1 MFMTKFQRMPLL
13 PSSKIENDVES
24 TESALHCVGKLGDR
38 ATSDV
43 IVRLRTVD
51 GRDEWLYSH
60 SRILSSKSK
69 YFATRLSDEWPTYH
83 LLDSR
88 NCVEISCLES
98 DIDHHVTLLRL
109 LYTDCL
115 EPIGDTWYSVNN
127 ALGMLRVATKLGC
140 DAIVSKCA
148 QYLEAVP
155 WEENEEE
162 EILKTLPGLGADV
175 VPVLARLQ
183 PVNADSVRN
192 VFLSAVQI
200 AILPQQKSSNFP
212 SELKVAA
219 QEQVE
224 YMLVEDD
231 DAPLLK
237 ADAYI
242 KSKLRTFFSEVFDS
256 FKLFLGRLLS
266 EADLGS
272 QVSKELLLEKVSDL
286 LWASRILPRVGLNP
300 ELVDF
305 WSSAS
310 SDVIRVLNSEK
321 LEEVLWDTKL
331 RVVEIAA
338 KVLEAVG
345 YGFVIVKAEERTQ
358 LVKVWLPFI
367 RDTTPL
373 FDSLFAAEK
382 MSLQMDTDLCQTIEA
397 ALVSLIL
404 SLPSGDQADILVD
417 WLKTEQARYPDLSEA
432 FEVWCFRS
440 KAAKRRL
447 NMESTV

>member
-1 MFMTKFQRMPLL
+1 MG
-13 PSSKIENDVES
+13 DV
-24 TESALHCVGKLGDR
+24 
-38 ATSDV
+38 
-43 IVRLRTVD
+43 TV
-51 GRDEWLYSH
+51 
-60 SRILSSKSK
+60 
-69 YFATRLSDEWPTYH
+69 
-83 LLDSR
+83 
-88 NCVEISCLES
+88 
-98 DIDHHVTLLRL
+98 
-109 LYTDCL
+109 
-115 EPIGDTWYSVNN
+115 
-127 ALGMLRVATKLGC
+127 
-140 DAIVSKCA
+140 
-148 QYLEAVP
+148 
-155 WEENEEE
+155 
-162 EILKTLPGLGADV
+162 
-175 VPVLARLQ
+175 
-183 PVNADSVRN
+183 
-192 VFLSAVQI
+192 
-200 AILPQQKSSNFP
+200 
-212 SELKVAA
+212 
-219 QEQVE
+219 QVE

-256 FKLFLGRLLS
+256 FKLFLGSLLT

-345 YGFVIVKAEERTQ
+345 YGCVIVKAEERTQ

-382 MSLQMDTDLCQTIEA
+382 MSLQMDTDLCQIIEA

-417 WLKTEQARYPDLSEA
+417 WLKTEQARYFCRASSAEIDHI
-432 FEVWCFRS
+432 V
-440 KAAKRRL
+440 
-447 NMESTV
+447 

>member
-1 MFMTKFQRMPLL
+1 MESKEDGEFLKTSQSVLL
-13 PSSKIENDVES
+13 VLKGQALATSTAGKIENDVES

-183 PVNADSVRN
+183 PVNPDSVRN

-219 QEQVE
+219 QEQV
-224 YMLVEDD
+224 
-231 DAPLLK
+231 LL
-237 ADAYI
+237 
-242 KSKLRTFFSEVFDS
+242 R
-256 FKLFLGRLLS
+256 RLL
-266 EADLGS
+266 EG
-272 QVSKELLLEKVSDL
+272 
-286 LWASRILPRVGLNP
+286 
-300 ELVDF
+300 
-305 WSSAS
+305 
-310 SDVIRVLNSEK
+310 
-321 LEEVLWDTKL
+321 
-331 RVVEIAA
+331 
-338 KVLEAVG
+338 
-345 YGFVIVKAEERTQ
+345 
-358 LVKVWLPFI
+358 
-367 RDTTPL
+367 
-373 FDSLFAAEK
+373 
-382 MSLQMDTDLCQTIEA
+382 
-397 ALVSLIL
+397 LVST
-404 SLPSGDQADILVD
+404 GF
-417 WLKTEQARYPDLSEA
+417 EA
-432 FEVWCFRS
+432 CYTYS
-440 KAAKRRL
+440 
-447 NMESTV
+447 

>member
-345 YGFVIVKAEERTQ
+345 YGCVIVKAEERTQ